1 MTLIDLFLVLRR
13 RGWIIL
19 LAAALTAASAFVFS
33 RLQTPVYEASVRILV
48 KPYRPDLGLTQT
60 AKTVLRSYVQWMRT
74 QQNALHIINDLQLDM
89 VPEALLGNVTIAP
102 EEENFII
109 QVDVRDQNPDTAGK
123 VAYRWAELF
132 VSYRDVENAALRNE
146 DKVSGAILDQ
156 PVISLYRPQTTVNT
170 LAGGILGGLLGA
182 VIIFVLEYLES
193 NIIRSRQD
201 AERALG
207 LSVLGVVPAL
217 EPTRRK

>member
-19 LAAALTAASAFVFS
+19 LAAVLTAASAFIFS

-217 EPTRRK
+217 EPARRK